1 MPSQEMLSEDMPSEV
16 SSLHSR
22 LLALESSDYFGDSD
36 DL

>member
-22 LLALESSDYFGDSD
+22 LLVLESSDYFGDSD